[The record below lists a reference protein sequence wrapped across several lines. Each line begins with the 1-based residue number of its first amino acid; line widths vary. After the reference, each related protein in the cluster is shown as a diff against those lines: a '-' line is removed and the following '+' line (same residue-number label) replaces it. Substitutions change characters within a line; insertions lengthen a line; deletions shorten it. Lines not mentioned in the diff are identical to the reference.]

1 MRSVGAA
8 SLATGGGFDL
18 RKTLMG
24 ASIVG
29 VACLALA
36 SLAYGAVQVAFNAS
50 VSPNK
55 ANKPAGLKIKIAS
68 SDPAAEQP
76 PIMDRITIKLNAG
89 GKYNGS
95 KFPKCSLS
103 ALNSKGPKG
112 CPSGSKIGSGTGVGY
127 AKPVVTDPVK
137 AALTIFN
144 GGSQIFVYV
153 FPDLGPTFVTV
164 GKVIHKKDGPYDYT
178 LDFTIPPIKT
188 LPSAP
193 DASVGTVDTN
203 TPKKTIKKG
212 KKKIALIITPK
223 KCKGSWKAEGNFH
236 FTTGETVKSPVSQ
249 KCKK

>member
-1 MRSVGAA
+1 
-8 SLATGGGFDL
+8 
-18 RKTLMG
+18 MG
-24 ASIVG
+24 SSIAG

-55 ANKPAGLKIKIAS
+55 ANKPAGLKIKLVS
-68 SDPAAEQP
+68 SDSAAEQP
-76 PIMDRITIKLNAG
+76 PIMDRIQIKLNAG

-137 AALTIFN
+137 ATLTIFN
-144 GGSQIFVYV
+144 GGSQVFVYV

-178 LDFTIPPIKT
+178 LDFSIPPIKT

-223 KCKGSWKAEGNFH
+223 KCKGSWKAEGDFH
-236 FTTGETVKSPVSQ
+236 FTTGETVTSPISQ

>member
-1 MRSVGAA
+1 
-8 SLATGGGFDL
+8 
-18 RKTLMG
+18 MG

-36 SLAYGAVQVAFNAS
+36 GLAFGAVQVAFKAS

-55 ANKPAGLKIKIAS
+55 ANKPAGLKTHIAS
-68 SDPAAEQP
+68 TDSAAPQP
-76 PIMDRITIKLNAG
+76 PIMNRIVIKLNAG

-95 KFPKCSLS
+95 KFPKCKLS

-112 CPSGSKIGSGTGVGY
+112 CPSGSKIGTGTGVGY
-127 AKPVVTDPVK
+127 AKPVVTDPVNGK
-137 AALTIFN
+137 LTIFN

-164 GKVIHKKDGPYDYT
+164 GNISHKKTGAYDYT
-178 LDFTIPPIKT
+178 LDFKIPPIKT

-203 TPKKTIKKG
+203 TPKKTIRKGG
-212 KKKIALIITPK
+212 KKISLIVTPK
-223 KCKGSWKAEGNFH
+223 KCTGSWKAEGDFYFAN
-236 FTTGETVKSPVSQ
+236 GEKVVTPVSE